1 MLRSLRARLFGSMVL
16 VTAVVVIGTLA
27 VAGPLVEER
36 ARRDTLDELAEVAR
50 AAHARLGRGVEPREL
65 ADQMAAEHAAQ
76 VAIYGADD
84 ALLARTEASRRRI
97 GPDELARIR
106 QVGRA
111 SEERAG
117 DGERSW
123 MFLWVA
129 GEDGTVVRIAR
140 PVPQTS
146 AARAAVR
153 QVLLLV
159 GLVALL
165 MAVLLSEYL
174 VRAIGEPLRD
184 MTRATDALR
193 RGELDARVRS
203 RQTGELGSLGASID
217 KMAEQLA
224 DRFDAA
230 RREEG
235 RLRTILDA
243 MVEGVFVTDPEGR
256 VVLTNAALLDLVG
269 EAVEGRTA
277 IEAIRSPELHD
288 AVQQAIEGR
297 AREVQIELAGPS
309 APRTLT
315 AQVAPLPKQ
324 GGVVAVLHDVTE
336 LKHADAVRRDFVAN
350 ASHELRTPLTSIRGF
365 AETLLD
371 GALGDERTAKRF
383 AGNIVENARRL
394 ESLVNDLLELSRAES
409 PEGVPALTE
418 VDAGHVAAEVLR
430 GVEQRAADKRMQ
442 LSLEGA
448 AELAL
453 AEADPRAL
461 HQVLLN
467 LVDNAIKYTPAG
479 GHVTVRVKKSDGR
492 VVLEVQDD
500 GPGIPRAHLDR
511 IFERFYR
518 VDKGRARAEGGTG
531 LGLSIVRHLVSR
543 MGGEVSVESRV
554 GAGSTFRVSLAAAER

>member
-129 GEDGTVVRIAR
+129 GEDGAVVRVAR
-140 PVPQTS
+140 PVPRTS

-243 MVEGVFVTDPEGR
+243 MVEGVFVTDPDGR
-256 VVLTNAALLDLVG
+256 IVLTNAALLDLVG

-448 AELAL
+448 AELTL

-492 VVLEVQDD
+492 VLLEVQDD

-554 GAGSTFRVSLAAAER
+554 GAGSTFRVSLAAAA